1 MTLTI
6 GIAGDLQTLRED
18 LAARSGR
25 GVPTIA
31 AGAGLWTTFGV
42 TGLVLSDV
50 GVLAVFCLAGAGLL
64 WPFSLLI
71 ARAQRLDPFARGNPL
86 GQLAGLLGAVQI
98 LFIPVMIGV
107 YRLDPGSVPWTLA
120 VLVGAHLLPF
130 AWVYSSRAY
139 LCCSLAVVASG
150 AGAGVTA
157 HHAATSFLTAAV
169 LAVTAVALRRGHR

>member
-6 GIAGDLQTLRED
+6 GTTGDLQTLRQD

-25 GVPTIA
+25 GVPAIA
-31 AGAGLWTTFGV
+31 AGAGLWATFGFV
-42 TGLVLSDV
+42 GLILTDV
-50 GVLAVFCLAGAGLL
+50 GVLAVICLAGAGLL
-64 WPFSLLI
+64 WPLGLLI

-107 YRLDPGSVPWTLA
+107 YRLDPGSVPGTLA

-130 AWVYSSRAY
+130 AWVYCSRAY
-139 LCCSLAVVASG
+139 LCCSLAIVAAG
-150 AGAGVTA
+150 AGAGA
-157 HHAATSFLTAAV
+157 AANYAATSFLTAAV
-169 LAVTAVALRRGHR
+169 LTLTAVALRRGHR